1 MKRFCSFMLTVL
13 MFATISQAAAP
24 KLKFHDAK
32 QFTLVGKLMPGTPN
46 PYHRIDT
53 VKYKGFDKKE
63 LLQVRE
69 SAGLSIAFKTTSRT
83 IAVKCQYGEVEWPQ
97 NSTGIAA
104 HGFDLYIKK
113 DGVWR
118 WAGSGARSQETLD
131 KAQNLVTDMD
141 GSEHECLL
149 YLPLFAE
156 INALEIGIDESASI
170 EASPIPFR
178 HRIAIFGSSY
188 THGTSTSRPG
198 LTYPAQLARLT
209 GLQLLGLG
217 CSGHS
222 KLQPYFAEALADV
235 EADAFIFD
243 SFSNPN
249 AKEIKERLFPFIERI
264 QKAHPG
270 KPLIFQ
276 QTIDRE
282 YRTFNTARDRGEAE
296 KIAMAEQMMAEAVKK
311 YKDVYFIHPNATA
324 DDHEASVDGVHPTNY
339 GYTLWAKSIA
349 PEIVAILAK
358 YGIK

>member
-1 MKRFCSFMLTVL
+1 MKRIISFL
-13 MFATISQAAAP
+13 MVAAILATAAMAAP
-24 KLKFHDAK
+24 KLKFYDAQ
-32 QFTLVGKLMPGTPN
+32 QFTLVGKLMPGTFN

-69 SAGLSIAFKTTSRT
+69 SAGMSIAFKTDSRA
-83 IAVKCQYGEVEWPQ
+83 IAVKCEFGDVEWPQ

-118 WAGSGARSQETLD
+118 WAGSGARSQETLNR
-131 KAQNLVTDMD
+131 ALNLVTDMD
-141 GSEHECLL
+141 GTEHECLL

-156 INALEIGIDESASI
+156 INKLEIGVDENAAIAS
-170 EASPIPFR
+170 SPIPFR
-178 HRIAIFGSSY
+178 HRIAIFGSSF

-198 LTYPAQLARLT
+198 LTYPAQFCRLT

-235 EADAFIFD
+235 DADAFIFD
-243 SFSNPN
+243 SFSNPS
-249 AKEIKERLFPFIERI
+249 AKEIKERLFPFIERL

-276 QTIDRE
+276 QTINRE
-282 YRTFNTARDRGEAE
+282 KCTFNTAHAKAEAD
-296 KIAMAEQMMAEAVKK
+296 KKAMAEQMMAEAVKK
-311 YKDVYFIHPNATA
+311 YKDVYFIHPDATSP
-324 DDHEASVDGVHPTNY
+324 DHEASVDGVHPTNY
-339 GYTLWAKSIA
+339 GYTLWAKSIV
-349 PEIVAILAK
+349 PQVLEILAK

>member
-1 MKRFCSFMLTVL
+1 MKRFCTIMLTVL
-13 MFATISQAAAP
+13 MLATISQAAAP

-32 QFTLVGKLMPGTPN
+32 QLTLVGKLMPGTPN

-69 SAGLSIAFKTTSRT
+69 SAGMSIAFKTTSRT

-113 DGVWR
+113 DGAWR

-141 GSEHECLL
+141 GTEHECLL

-156 INALEIGIDESASI
+156 INALEIGVDEGASI

-188 THGTSTSRPG
+188 THGTSTAVQVSPI
-198 LTYPAQLARLT
+198 QHSWLASLD
-209 GLQLLGLG
+209 
-217 CSGHS
+217 CNSSASG
-222 KLQPYFAEALADV
+222 AA
-235 EADAFIFD
+235 
-243 SFSNPN
+243 
-249 AKEIKERLFPFIERI
+249 
-264 QKAHPG
+264 
-270 KPLIFQ
+270 
-276 QTIDRE
+276 
-282 YRTFNTARDRGEAE
+282 
-296 KIAMAEQMMAEAVKK
+296 
-311 YKDVYFIHPNATA
+311 ATA
-324 DDHEASVDGVHPTNY
+324 NSSPTLLKHLPMWKPTPSSSTVSLTQTQKKSRSVSSHSSSASRRH
-339 GYTLWAKSIA
+339 TLANRSSSSKPSHANIA
-349 PEIVAILAK
+349 PSTLRATVVKPKRLQWQSK
-358 YGIK
+358 

>member
-1 MKRFCSFMLTVL
+1 MILWGVVAL
-13 MFATISQAAAP
+13 MSVAAP
-24 KLKFHDAK
+24 KLKFYDAQ
-32 QFTLVGKLMPGTPN
+32 QFTLVGKLMPGTFN

-69 SAGLSIAFKTTSRT
+69 SAGMSIAFKTSSRT
-83 IAVKCQYGEVEWPQ
+83 IAVRCEFGDVEWPQ

-113 DGVWR
+113 MAHGAGLVRAHARRKRSTRRSTSPPALDG
-118 WAGSGARSQETLD
+118 T
-131 KAQNLVTDMD
+131 
-141 GSEHECLL
+141 EHECLL

-156 INALEIGIDESASI
+156 VNKLEIGVDADAPIAP
-170 EASPIPFR
+170 SPNPFR
-178 HRIAIFGSSY
+178 HRIAIFGSSF

-198 LTYPAQLARLT
+198 LTYPAHFCRMT

-235 EADAFIFD
+235 DADAFIFD
-243 SFSNPN
+243 SFSNPT
-249 AKEIKERLFPFIERI
+249 AKEIKERLFPFIERL

-282 YRTFNTARDRGEAE
+282 YCAFNTARAKSEAE
-296 KIAMAEQMMAEAVKK
+296 KKEMAETLMAEAVKK
-311 YKDVYFIHPNATA
+311 YKDVYFIHPNATSP
-324 DDHEASVDGVHPTNY
+324 DHEASVDGIHPTNY
-339 GYTLWAKSIA
+339 GYTLWAKSIV
-349 PEIVAILAK
+349 PQVLEILAK

>member
-1 MKRFCSFMLTVL
+1 MKRIFCSLILWGVVAL
-13 MFATISQAAAP
+13 MSVAAP
-24 KLKFHDAK
+24 KLKFYDAQ
-32 QFTLVGKLMPGTPN
+32 QFTLVGKLMPGTFN

-69 SAGLSIAFKTTSRT
+69 SAGMSIAFKTSSRT
-83 IAVKCQYGEVEWPQ
+83 IAVKCEFGDVEWPQ

-113 DGVWR
+113 DGAWR
-118 WAGSGARSQETLD
+118 WAGSGARSQETLN
-131 KAQNLVTDMD
+131 KALNLATSMD
-141 GSEHECLL
+141 GTEHECLL

-156 INALEIGIDESASI
+156 VNKLEIGVDADAPIAP
-170 EASPIPFR
+170 SPNPFR

-198 LTYPAQLARLT
+198 LTYPAQFCRMT

-235 EADAFIFD
+235 DADAFIFD
-243 SFSNPN
+243 SFSNST
-249 AKEIKERLFPFIERI
+249 AKEIKERLFPFIERL

-282 YRTFNTARDRGEAE
+282 YCTFNTARAKSEAE
-296 KIAMAEQMMAEAVKK
+296 KKEMAETLMTEAVKK
-311 YKDVYFIHPNATA
+311 YKDVYFIHPNATSP
-324 DDHEASVDGVHPTNY
+324 DHEATVDGIHPTNY
-339 GYTLWAKSIA
+339 GYTLWAKSIV
-349 PEIVAILAK
+349 PQVLEILAK

>member
-1 MKRFCSFMLTVL
+1 MKRIYCLLLVVIITASIAL
-13 MFATISQAAAP
+13 AAP
-24 KLKFHDAK
+24 KLKFYDAQ

-63 LLQVRE
+63 ILQVRE
-69 SAGLSIAFKTTSRT
+69 SAGMSIAFSTSSRT
-83 IAVKCQYGEVEWPQ
+83 IAVKCEFGDVEWPQ

-113 DGVWR
+113 DGEWR
-118 WAGSGARSQETLD
+118 WAGSGARSQETLNR
-131 KAQNLVTDMD
+131 AINLVTNMD
-141 GSEHECLL
+141 GTEHECLL

-156 INALEIGIDESASI
+156 VNKLEIGVDADATIAP
-170 EASPIPFR
+170 SPIPFR

-198 LTYPAQLARLT
+198 LTYPAQFCRIT

-217 CSGHS
+217 CSGHC

-235 EADAFIFD
+235 DADAFIFD
-243 SFSNPN
+243 SFSNPTP
-249 AKEIKERLFPFIERI
+249 KEIEQRLFPFIERM

-282 YRTFNTARDRGEAE
+282 YCTFNTARAQAEAE
-296 KIAMAEQMMAEAVKK
+296 KKAVAEKLMNEAVKK
-311 YKDVYFIHPNATA
+311 YKDVYFIHPNATSP
-324 DDHEASVDGVHPTNY
+324 DHEATVDGIHPSNY

-349 PEIVAILAK
+349 PQVVEILAK